1 MTINHHQRAQN
12 SLLLIEAAEQGNLE
26 EIQRLIPIS
35 YPKSQDNA
43 ALTWAV
49 NKNHLEG
56 VKSLAPVCD
65 VVIALSVAAEWG
77 RVECLRILI
86 DFANP
91 NELIYAAGDA
101 AYEGHM
107 EALQFLLQHC
117 DPKEAESYP
126 LQMAAMGQREE
137 IIDFLIPLSNPLD
150 ALNDLSE
157 GHNNKD
163 TFNFLQDI
171 LARRQKA
178 TIEQN
183 IAADGN
189 RALVRKI

>member
-1 MTINHHQRAQN
+1 MTINDYQRAQN
-12 SLLLIEAAEQGNLE
+12 SLLLIEAAEHCNLE

-56 VKSLAPVCD
+56 VKCLAPVCD

-86 DFANP
+86 DFVDP
-91 NELIYAAGDA
+91 NEIIYAAGDA
-101 AYEGHM
+101 AYEGKI

-117 DPKEAESYP
+117 DPKQAESYP
-126 LQMAAMGQREE
+126 LQMAAMGRREE

-157 GHNNKD
+157 EHNTND

-171 LARRQKA
+171 LARRQK
-178 TIEQN
+178 TIIEQN
-183 IAADGN
+183 IDTQSQ
-189 RALVRKI
+189 RVSVRKI